1 MMPAPTQ
8 AQVSVV
14 LVVTIGPVAALNAPS
29 GQANAATAARTHTTP
44 ARTRGRRV
52 SLERCI

>member
-14 LVVTIGPVAALNAPS
+14 LVVTIGGEALNAPS
-29 GQANAATAARTHTTP
+29 GQANAATAARTHTTL